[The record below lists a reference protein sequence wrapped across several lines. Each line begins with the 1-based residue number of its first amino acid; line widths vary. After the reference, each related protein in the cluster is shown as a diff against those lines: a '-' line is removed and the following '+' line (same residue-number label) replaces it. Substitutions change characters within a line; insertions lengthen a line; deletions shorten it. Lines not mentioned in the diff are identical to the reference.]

1 MAANPSILRNL
12 GNFLHSRAGEIEGG
26 KAAPVGPVIPVIQ
39 PVAGLPPGAAQIAP
53 GKTPLD
59 TTADIRD
66 SINALVGSGLTK
78 RGVNR
83 DVDAEAAR
91 IMTLLGREQGQK
103 LLTHIALFNGTASGN
118 PTQRLTRFYDVNS
131 SHPGTQEILQKVKS
145 FGTGPITGFKESTN
159 VANQQLAQGLSPTA
173 PIVVTNNR

>member
-1 MAANPSILRNL
+1 MAANPAILRKL
-12 GNFLHSRAGEIEGG
+12 GDFLHSRAGEIEGG
-26 KAAPVGPVIPVIQ
+26 PVTPVVPGIP
-39 PVAGLPPGAAQIAP
+39 AGAAQIAP

-59 TTADIRD
+59 TTADLRD

-78 RGVNR
+78 RGVNK

-118 PTQRLTRFYDVNS
+118 PTQRLTRFYDINS
-131 SHPGTQEILQKVKS
+131 SHPGTQELLQKVKS
-145 FGTGPITGFKESTN
+145 FATGPITGFRESTN

-173 PIVVTNNR
+173 PIVVKQ

>member
-1 MAANPSILRNL
+1 MAANPVILRNL

-26 KAAPVGPVIPVIQ
+26 KPAGDPAVSGLPANTPVIS
-39 PVAGLPPGAAQIAP
+39 P

-78 RGVNR
+78 RGVNK
-83 DVDAEAAR
+83 DIDAEAAR
-91 IMTLLGREQGQK
+91 ILTLLGRDAGQK
-103 LLTHIALFNGTASGN
+103 LLTHIQVYNANASGN
-118 PTQRLTRFYDVNS
+118 PTQRLTRFYDINS
-131 SHPGTQEILQKVKS
+131 SNPDTQTLLQKVKS

-173 PIVVTNNR
+173 PIVVKQ

>member
-1 MAANPSILRNL
+1 MAANPEILRNL
-12 GNFLHSRAGEIEGG
+12 GNFLHSRAGEIDG
-26 KAAPVGPVIPVIQ
+26 GPVTPAVPGIPS
-39 PVAGLPPGAAQIAP
+39 GAAQIAP

-159 VANQQLAQGLSPTA
+159 VANQQLAQGLSPTLGATA
-173 PIVVTNNR
+173 PIVVKQ

>member
-1 MAANPSILRNL
+1 MAANPAILRRL
-12 GNFLHSRAGEIEGG
+12 ADSLHAKAGELDGT
-26 KAAPVGPVIPVIQ
+26 KPAVTGPVIPVAQ
-39 PVAGLPPGAAQIAP
+39 GVPGLPPGAAQIAP

-59 TTADIRD
+59 TTADLRD

-83 DVDAEAAR
+83 DIDAEAAR
-91 IMTLLGREQGQK
+91 IMTILGRDAGQK
-103 LLTHIALFNGTASGN
+103 LLTHIQVYNAQASGN

-131 SHPGTQEILQKVKS
+131 SHPGTQELLQKVKS

-173 PIVVTNNR
+173 PIVVKQ